1 MENRRILENG
11 GDAEQSLGNQQISVM
26 FDNGLIEEALEN
38 ARQHNSVTRSCM
50 IDDELSNT
58 AAASLTKHLYCFHQ
72 N

>member
-1 MENRRILENG
+1 MEKG
-11 GDAEQSLGNQQISVM
+11 GDAEQSRENQQISVV
-26 FDNGLIEEALEN
+26 FNNGLPEEALEN
-38 ARQHNSVTRSCM
+38 ARQYNCVTRSCM